1 MGRRAR
7 SKNAENWL
15 LCNVL
20 VGKSIG
26 FVAAMLSA
34 NLKQKISNTPTS
46 PGCYLMKNSHG
57 EIIYVGKAVVLRSR
71 IRSYFQKQ
79 GRDVSEKVRRMVREI
94 ADFDWIATDSEV
106 EALILESNLIKQY
119 RPYYNVRLK
128 DDKSYPYICVT
139 MKDRFPRP
147 MFIRKIRMSADDG
160 NLYFGPYSNAD
171 AVRETLRLIRKV
183 FRVPCGYKDP
193 AQSKGR
199 ACLYRHIGQCLG
211 PCVGAVTEAEYE
223 RTIREV
229 ILFLEGRQDKL
240 IKDLQKQM
248 EDAAEKLQFEK
259 AARLRDQIQ
268 SLKQVMER
276 QKVVSTKL
284 KDQDVI
290 AVAAEDGASVA
301 VALFIRGGKLVG
313 QEHFMLEGVSIEDM
327 RESVTEFVKQYYQA
341 AAYVPRE
348 IILQCSIYE
357 QDVIEKWLSG
367 RRGGKVVLLSPA
379 KGERRKILD
388 MAVKNAETL
397 LEQVRQSSEL
407 DRSQVE
413 TELKELQSALGLP
426 VTPRRIECYDISN
439 IMGAEAVGSLVVFE
453 DGRPLKSDYRRF
465 RIKYTPERPDD
476 YAMMREVL
484 TRRLTGRLRQ
494 SEKFA
499 ELPDLIVVDGG
510 RGQLNTALQALAD
523 AGERVSV
530 IGLAKEYEEVY
541 MPNAAPLMLPK
552 NSRALHLLQRVR
564 DEAHRFA
571 VEYHRNLRSRRMASS
586 ILLEVPGIGKAR
598 RSALLKHFGSL
609 KKIREASLDE
619 IASAPGMNR
628 PAAEKLYKF
637 LHSE

>member
-1 MGRRAR
+1 VQCVL
-7 SKNAENWL
+7 SKSVRNWL
-15 LCNVL
+15 LCRRFAGL
-20 VGKSIG
+20 GI
-26 FVAAMLSA
+26 AMLSA
-34 NLKQKISNTPTS
+34 DLKQKISNTPTS
-46 PGCYLMKNSHG
+46 PGCYLMKNSRG

-71 IRSYFQKQ
+71 VRSYFQKQ

-94 ADFDWIATDSEV
+94 ADFDWIATDSEL
-106 EALILESNLIKQY
+106 EALILESNLIKQH
-119 RPYYNVRLK
+119 RPRYNVRLK

-139 MKDRFPRP
+139 MKDRYPRP
-147 MFIRKIRMSADDG
+147 IFIRKIRMSADDG

-193 AQSKGR
+193 EQSKGR

-211 PCVGAVTEAEYE
+211 PCVGAVTETEYA

-229 ILFLEGRQDKL
+229 IMFLEGRQDKL
-240 IKDLQKQM
+240 VKDLQKQM
-248 EDAAEKLQFEK
+248 EDAAEKLLFEK

-301 VALFIRGGKLVG
+301 VVLFIRGGKLVG
-313 QEHFMLEGVSIEDM
+313 QEHFMLEGVSMEDM
-327 RESVTEFVKQYYQA
+327 REGVTEFVKQYYQT

-348 IILQCSIYE
+348 IILQCEIYE
-357 QDVIEKWLSG
+357 QGVVERWLSG
-367 RRGGKVVLLSPA
+367 KRGGSVILHSP
-379 KGERRKILD
+379 KRGERRRILD
-388 MAVKNAETL
+388 MAVKNAGAL
-397 LEQVRQSSEL
+397 LEQVRLSSET
-407 DRSQVE
+407 DREQVE
-413 TELKELQSALGLP
+413 AEMKELQSALGLP
-426 VTPRRIECYDISN
+426 VMPRRIECYDISN
-439 IMGAEAVGSLVVFE
+439 IMGTEAVGSLVVFE

-465 RIKYTPERPDD
+465 RIRYTPEKPDD

-499 ELPDLIVVDGG
+499 DLPDLIVVDGG
-510 RGQLNTALQALAD
+510 RGQLNVALQALAE
-523 AGERVSV
+523 ANEKVSV
-530 IGLAKEYEEVY
+530 IGLAKEYEEIY
-541 MPNAAPLMLPK
+541 LPDDKPLMLPQ
-552 NSRALHLLQRVR
+552 NSKALHLLQRVR

-571 VEYHRNLRSRRMASS
+571 VEYHRKLRAKRMTGSV
-586 ILLEVPGIGKAR
+586 LLEIPGIGKAR

-609 KKIREASLDE
+609 KRMREASLEE
-619 IASAPGMNR
+619 IASVSGMTR
-628 PAAEKLYKF
+628 SAAEMVYKF
-637 LHSE
+637 LHPE